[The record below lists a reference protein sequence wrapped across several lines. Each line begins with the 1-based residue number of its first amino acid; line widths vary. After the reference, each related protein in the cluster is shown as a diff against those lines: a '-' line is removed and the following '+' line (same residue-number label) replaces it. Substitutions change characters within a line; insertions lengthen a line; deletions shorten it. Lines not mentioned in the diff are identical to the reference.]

1 MLYLQKLQNYI
12 DDRSNLIMVGVD
24 ELAFQQVLQSLF
36 ISSES
41 GQDMIDMGWEFG
53 NIISYKGVQLVLYV

>member
-1 MLYLQKLQNYI
+1 MLYLQKIQNYI
-12 DDRSNLIMVGVD
+12 DDRSDLIMVGVD
-24 ELAFQQVLQSLF
+24 ELALQQVLQSLF

-41 GQDMIDMGWEFG
+41 GQDMKDMGWEFG